1 MANTGFKG
9 WKVLLRQYND
19 DNTNVGD
26 KMPNVVNIS
35 PEAIVPLSATIT
47 YNDHSNVAP
56 TGGADGD
63 VWYNLPNDTL
73 YKKISGTWT
82 ILLDKVPNQYYIAP
96 VINLTDCP
104 V

>member
-26 KMPNVVNIS
+26 KMPNVAMIS
-35 PEAIVPLSATIT
+35 PEAIVPLSATVT
-47 YNDHSNVAP
+47 YNDHSNPAP
-56 TGGADGD
+56 TGGSDGD
-63 VWYNLPNDTL
+63 IWYNLPLDVL
-73 YKKISGTWT
+73 YKKQSGAWT
-82 ILLDKVPNQYYIAP
+82 ALLDRVPNAYYIAP